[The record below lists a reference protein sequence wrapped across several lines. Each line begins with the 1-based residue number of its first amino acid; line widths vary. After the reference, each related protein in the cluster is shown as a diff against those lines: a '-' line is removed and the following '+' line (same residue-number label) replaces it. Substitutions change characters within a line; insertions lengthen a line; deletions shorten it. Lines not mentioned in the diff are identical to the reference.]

1 LKSNLKID
9 FAVIATLDEEYKAV
23 KEVFQLQ
30 EKDLKSEKNFSYYY
44 KKIKEVGV
52 AFFKFTGRGNLNSS
66 SQTIEIIHNFSP
78 RFIILVGIAGGVKN
92 NINLGDVAVSDN
104 LEYYEYKK
112 ISKKGEKPRDN
123 SIEPPSNKLKDI
135 IQYVGEGWKDKI
147 KTSRPDGKPKEETKV
162 VHGLIMSG
170 ETILSGKVPQY
181 ILDKIINEKP
191 IAFETEAAGVAEA
204 CYQTNHSSDYIVI
217 KGISDYVDVEES
229 QALREEWR
237 NYASEVA
244 AAFSYGFILQAIEIL
259 YKEISNIRE
268 ELEDYLKTVKKDFDE
283 KKPIDEKSLSSYYVE
298 SSFKL
303 TKGETWNKK
312 DEVVE
317 GEEWR
322 VEDFLNDDK
331 RWRIVIGA
339 SFGLGKTSFV
349 KYLANKLANLYNE
362 SEHSYFP
369 IVINL
374 SGLEDVKSYFVY
386 GQKSLDY
393 FISNIIENESRNVLL
408 ILDGLDEYKGEIKDF
423 FNYIT
428 ELHNKYEK
436 VKVIVTSR
444 LIDIPKE
451 YIDEYVRIMP
461 FSKEKVNE
469 FFQKYGVELDYD
481 KCEKLG
487 LDKEEITKPLFD
499 WILGMISLDPSY
511 KLNLNPNWSSSM
523 KRSLLYYVFIHS
535 LIKGK
540 HKKEMGKFKEYY
552 YAEKELLRYT
562 AAIKNLYKEL
572 DEEKLKSKLTKMYKK
587 ETEHLEEYLKPLI
600 TSYFYRSSQ
609 EIVSKKIEFIHK
621 SFEEYLLAEYY
632 YESIKDNKMYR
643 LSVGEP
649 SENTMEFLKGLI
661 GILKD
666 KEAKEF
672 LRKVDENS
680 LIKDEDKQK
689 IIENSKRIAESE
701 AIIIRADEEE
711 KEEEIWKEVYIS
723 SDDYVELWLYRW
735 IALSVF
741 AWLHENET
749 IDKHKIESL
758 IRLSSLFIS
767 PYVKNLERIDLTG
780 ANLYGADLYGANLSG
795 ADLSGANLS
804 GANIF
809 EADLTG
815 ANLSGANLSGA
826 NIFGADLTGA
836 NLSGADLTGANIFDA
851 DLTGANLTGANLS
864 GADLRVTRLFDAN
877 LTGANLSEAD
887 LSNANLI
894 GANLTRANLRGAKL
908 KGTKRRGMLRK
919 KF

>member
-30 EKDLKSEKNFSYYY
+30 EKDLKTEKNFSYYY
-44 KKIKEVGV
+44 KKIEEVGV
-52 AFFKFTGRGNLNSS
+52 AFFKFPERGNSNSS
-66 SQTIEIIHNFSP
+66 SQTTEIIRNFSP
-78 RFIILVGIAGGVKN
+78 RFIILVGIAGGVKK

-104 LEYYEYKK
+104 LKYYEYKK
-112 ISKKGEKPRDN
+112 ISKEREEPRDI
-123 SIEPPSNKLKDI
+123 SIEPPSNELKDI

-147 KTSRPDGKPKEETKV
+147 KTSRPDEKLKEEPKV

-170 ETILSGKVPQY
+170 ETILSGKVRGKVPQY
-181 ILDKIINEKP
+181 IFDIIISEKP
-191 IAFETEAAGVAEA
+191 IAFETEAGGVAKA

-217 KGISDYVDVEES
+217 KGISDYVDVKES

-244 AAFSYGFILQAIEIL
+244 AAFSYGFILQAIKIL
-259 YKEISNIRE
+259 HKEIPKIRK
-268 ELEDYLKTVKKDFDE
+268 ELEDYLETIKKDFEE
-283 KKPIDEKSLSSYYVE
+283 KKPIDEKSLSSYYVK

-312 DEVVE
+312 DEEVK
-317 GEEWR
+317 GKEWK

-362 SEHSYFP
+362 SERSYFP
-369 IVINL
+369 IVIDL
-374 SGLEDVKSYFVY
+374 SGREGVKSYFVY

-408 ILDGLDEYKGEIKDF
+408 ILDGLDEYKGEIKDLF
-423 FNYIT
+423 DYIT
-428 ELHNKYEK
+428 GLHDKYEK

-444 LIDIPKE
+444 LVDIPKE
-451 YIDEYVRIMP
+451 YIDEYVRLIP
-461 FSKEKVNE
+461 FSKEKVNK

-487 LDKEEITKPLFD
+487 LDKEEITKPLFG

-511 KLNLNPNWSSSM
+511 KLNLNPEWSSSM
-523 KRSLLYYVFIHS
+523 KRSILYYVFIHS

-540 HKKEMGKFKEYY
+540 HKKEMDKFKEYY
-552 YAEKELLRYT
+552 YVEKELLRYT

-572 DEEKLKSKLTKMYKK
+572 DEEKLKSKLAKMYKE

-632 YESIKDNKMYR
+632 YESINDNKMYR

-649 SENTMEFLKGLI
+649 SGDTMEFLKGLI
-661 GILKD
+661 DILND

-672 LRKVDENS
+672 LRNVDENS

-701 AIIIRADEEE
+701 AIIIIADEEE
-711 KEEEIWKEVYIS
+711 KEEEIWKEVYVS

-758 IRLSSLFIS
+758 IGLSSHFIPS
-767 PYVKNLERIDLTG
+767 HLKNLERIDLS
-780 ANLYGADLYGANLSG
+780 GADLSRANLSG

-804 GANIF
+804 K
-809 EADLTG
+809 ADL
-815 ANLSGANLSGA
+815 SR
-826 NIFGADLTGA
+826 A
-836 NLSGADLTGANIFDA
+836 NLSGADLSGANLSKA
-851 DLTGANLTGANLS
+851 DLSRANLTGANLS
-864 GADLRVTRLFDAN
+864 KAKLSRANLFDAN
-877 LTGANLSEAD
+877 LFDADLTDADLTDADLTDADLTGA
-887 LSNANLI
+887 
-894 GANLTRANLRGAKL
+894 KF
-908 KGTKRRGMLRK
+908 KGTKRRGIYE
-919 KF
+919 

>member
-30 EKDLKSEKNFSYYY
+30 EKDLKTEKNFSYYY
-44 KKIKEVGV
+44 KKIEEVGV
-52 AFFKFTGRGNLNSS
+52 AFFKFPERGNSNSS
-66 SQTIEIIHNFSP
+66 SQTTEIIRNFSP
-78 RFIILVGIAGGVKN
+78 RFIILVGIAGGVKK

-104 LEYYEYKK
+104 LKYYEYKK
-112 ISKKGEKPRDN
+112 ISKEREEHRDI
-123 SIEPPSNKLKDI
+123 SIDPPSNELKDI

-147 KTSRPDGKPKEETKV
+147 KTSRPDEKLKEEPKV

-181 ILDKIINEKP
+181 IFDIIISEKP
-191 IAFETEAAGVAEA
+191 IAFETEAAGVAKA
-204 CYQTNHSSDYIVI
+204 CYQTNHSSGYIVI
-217 KGISDYVDVEES
+217 KGISDYVYVKES

-244 AAFSYGFILQAIEIL
+244 AAFSYGFILQAIKIL
-259 YKEISNIRE
+259 YEEISKIRK
-268 ELEDYLKTVKKDFDE
+268 ELEDYLETIKKDFEE
-283 KKPIDEKSLSSYYVE
+283 KKPIDEKSLSSYYVK

-312 DEVVE
+312 DEEVK
-317 GEEWR
+317 GKEWK

-362 SEHSYFP
+362 SERSYFP
-369 IVINL
+369 IVIDL
-374 SGLEDVKSYFVY
+374 SGREGVESYFVY

-408 ILDGLDEYKGEIKDF
+408 ILDGLDEYKGEIKDL

-444 LIDIPKE
+444 LVDIPKE
-451 YIDEYVRIMP
+451 YIDEYVRLIP
-461 FSKEKVNE
+461 FSKEKVNK

-481 KCEKLG
+481 KCEELG
-487 LDKEEITKPLFD
+487 LDKEEITKPLFG

-511 KLNLNPNWSSSM
+511 KLNLNPEWSSGM
-523 KRSLLYYVFIHS
+523 KRSILYYVFIHS

-540 HKKEMGKFKEYY
+540 HKKEMDKFKEYY
-552 YAEKELLRYT
+552 YVEKELLRYT

-572 DEEKLKSKLTKMYKK
+572 DEKKLKSKLAKMYKE

-632 YESIKDNKMYR
+632 YESINDNKMYR

-649 SENTMEFLKGLI
+649 SGDTMEFLKGLI

-672 LRKVDENS
+672 LRKVDENP

-758 IRLSSLFIS
+758 IGLSSHFIPS
-767 PYVKNLERIDLTG
+767 HLKNLERIDLTG
-780 ANLYGADLYGANLSG
+780 AKLTGADLTGADLTGAKLSKADLTDANLFYADLTDANLTGAKLSKADLTDANLTGAKLSKADLTDANLFDADLSEAKLSG
-795 ADLSGANLS
+795 ADLSRADLSEAKLS
-804 GANIF
+804 GADLSR
-809 EADLTG
+809 ADLTG
-815 ANLSGANLSGA
+815 AKLSR
-826 NIFGADLTGA
+826 AD
-836 NLSGADLTGANIFDA
+836 LSGADLSRA
-851 DLTGANLTGANLS
+851 DLT
-864 GADLRVTRLFDAN
+864 
-877 LTGANLSEAD
+877 
-887 LSNANLI
+887 
-894 GANLTRANLRGAKL
+894 GAKL
-908 KGTKRRGMLRK
+908 KGTKRRGML
-919 KF
+919 